1 MMPKSKDLSK
11 FNFLDK
17 NQAYKTV
24 WFLQTVKMVDGWF
37 IQDFFKTSL
46 RCKWG
51 LYHFLR
57 DSNVEFRKIEN
68 TRLSLVSSHSF
79 FSGNLTSNKRRSLIC
94 YLNLLLVLQRQFA
107 ILNLKEINPRRVFPW
122 SFDTLC
128 PPLLFCSF

>member
-1 MMPKSKDLSK
+1 MVHFWVKSEFLLINALIWIENYDFCHFMLTLGFKLFVQKMFTFGNFSDCRFIK
-11 FNFLDK
+11 IQFLDK

-79 FSGNLTSNKRRSLIC
+79 FQGIWQVTNGD
-94 YLNLLLVLQRQFA
+94 
-107 ILNLKEINPRRVFPW
+107 P
-122 SFDTLC
+122 
-128 PPLLFCSF
+128 